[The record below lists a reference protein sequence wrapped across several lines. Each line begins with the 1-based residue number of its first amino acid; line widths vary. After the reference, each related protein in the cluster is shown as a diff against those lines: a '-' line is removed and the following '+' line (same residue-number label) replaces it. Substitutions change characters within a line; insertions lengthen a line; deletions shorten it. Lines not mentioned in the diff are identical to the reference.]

1 MKVRKVAVLCVFL
14 GLSYSF
20 SFGLYQSADP
30 DQLQIEQ
37 LAKAGIDMSKPQE
50 IAFTLH
56 FADAHN
62 EAKACVSIYEKKFDV
77 VSERPEKADEKWTCT
92 ATKTM
97 VPELKILRKIRRDFD
112 AIAAANR
119 GSYDGWKIGS
129 GK

>member
-1 MKVRKVAVLCVFL
+1 MKVRKAAVLCVFL
-14 GLSYSF
+14 GLSCSF

-30 DQLQIEQ
+30 DQSQIEQ
-37 LAKAGIDMSKPQE
+37 LAKAGVDMSRPQE
-50 IAFTLH
+50 ITFTLH

-77 VSERPEKADEKWTCT
+77 VSQRPEKADEKWTCT

-112 AIAAANR
+112 AIASANK
-119 GSYDGWKIGS
+119 GTYDGWKIES

>member
-97 VPELKILRKIRRDFD
+97 VPELKILRKIRRDFE
-112 AIAAANR
+112 AIANANK
-119 GSYDGWKIGS
+119 GTYDGWKIQ
-129 GK
+129 KD

>member
-62 EAKACVSIYEKKFDV
+62 EAKACVSIYEKKFNV
-77 VSERPEKADEKWTCT
+77 VSERPEKADEKWTCI

-97 VPELKILRKIRRDFD
+97 VPELKILRKIRRDFE
-112 AIAAANR
+112 AIANANK
-119 GSYDGWKIGS
+119 GTYDEIGRAHV
-129 GK
+129 